1 MRTFTLSDETA
12 RLILNDDIDLY
23 DILMD
28 RETRIRDGED
38 VLIQEMY
45 DGVARDHGLHPDDD
59 FEEILEIM
67 MEDIQADFG

>member
-1 MRTFTLSDETA
+1 MATLELSAETA
-12 RLILNDDIDLY
+12 RMILNDDIDIY

-45 DGVARDHGLHPDDD
+45 DGVAMDHGLHPDDD
-59 FEEILEIM
+59 FEEIMELMLEQIQ
-67 MEDIQADFG
+67 EDHG

>member
-1 MRTFTLSDETA
+1 MATLELSAETA
-12 RLILNDDIDLY
+12 RMILNDDIDIY

-45 DGVARDHGLHPDDD
+45 NGVAMDHGLHPDDD
-59 FEEILEIM
+59 FEEIMELMLEQIQ
-67 MEDIQADFG
+67 EDHG

>member
-45 DGVARDHGLHPDDD
+45 DGVARDRGLHPDDD